1 MIDREHL
8 RLWGIL
14 QLHGQRQLDCRGVD
28 LRHIVIE
35 DDDIASEAWR
45 QAQTSGIPGW
55 WIEWDWVKIAYE
67 P

>member
-8 RLWGIL
+8 RLRGIL
-14 QLHGQRQLDCRGVD
+14 QLHGQRQLDGRGVD

-35 DDDIASEAWR
+35 EAWL